1 MKTAVVGATGMVG
14 RTMMKVLEERNF
26 PVSQLLPAASEKSV
40 GKEVIF
46 NGKPVK
52 VVSVMEAVEAKPEF
66 AIFSAGAST
75 SKEWAP
81 QFAKNGTVVIDNS
94 SYWRMFQNIPLVVP
108 EINSHVIK
116 KGDRIIANPN
126 CSTIQM
132 VMALAPLHR
141 KYKIKRLVIATYQS
155 VTGTGVKAVTQM
167 ENERAGI
174 KGEMAYAHQIDKNC
188 FPHGGTFQSDGY
200 TTEEQKLLDETRK
213 ILEDQTIQVTA
224 TVVRI
229 PVVGGHSEAVN
240 IEFEKDFKIDDVIHL
255 LNKFPGVVVYDNPA
269 ENKYPMPILA
279 HNKDEVFVGRIR
291 RDLSKEKCLNLWIV
305 SDNIRKGAATNAVQI
320 AEYMAENKL
329 ILIPES
335 WRVHNKKICLKFI
348 DCRDRSERMVE
359 TGLRRMV
366 ETGLRPVSTDV

>member
-26 PVSQLLPAASEKSV
+26 PVSHLLPAASEKSV

-46 NGKPVK
+46 KGKPVK
-52 VVSVMEAVEAKPEF
+52 VVSVMEAVEARPDF

-81 QFAKNGTVVIDNS
+81 VFAKNGTVVIDNS
-94 SYWRMFQNIPLVVP
+94 SFWRMDKNIPLIVP

-141 KYKIKRLVIATYQS
+141 KYKIKRLVVATYQS
-155 VTGTGVKAVTQM
+155 VTGTGVKAVAQM

-174 KGEMAYAHQIDKNC
+174 KGEMAYAHPIDKNC
-188 FPHGGTFQSDGY
+188 FPHGGSFQPDGY
-200 TTEEQKLLDETRK
+200 TTEEQKLIDETRK
-213 ILEDQTIQVTA
+213 ILEDQSILVTA

-240 IEFEKDFKIDDVIHL
+240 IEFENEFDIEIVKKLISE
-255 LNKFPGVVVYDNPA
+255 FPGVVIYDEPA
-269 ENKYPMPILA
+269 KNEYPMPLMA
-279 HNKDEVFVGRIR
+279 HNRDEVFVGRIR

-320 AEYMAENKL
+320 AEYMAKNKL
-329 ILIPES
+329 Y
-335 WRVHNKKICLKFI
+335 
-348 DCRDRSERMVE
+348 
-359 TGLRRMV
+359 
-366 ETGLRPVSTDV
+366 

>member
-14 RTMMKVLEERNF
+14 QTMIKVLEERNF
-26 PVSQLLPAASEKSV
+26 PVTQLIPAASERSV

-46 NGKPVK
+46 KGKAVK
-52 VVSVMEAVEAKPEF
+52 VVSVSDAVAARPEF

-75 SKEWAP
+75 SRDWAP
-81 QFAKNGTVVIDNS
+81 EFARNGTVVIDNS
-94 SYWRMFQNIPLVVP
+94 SFWRMDKNVPLIVP

-141 KYKIKRLVIATYQS
+141 KYMIKRIVVSTYQS
-155 VTGTGVKAVTQM
+155 VTGTGVKAVLQM
-167 ENERAGI
+167 ENERKGI
-174 KGEMAYAHQIDKNC
+174 KGEMAYAHTIDKNC
-188 FPHGGTFQSDGY
+188 FPHGGSFQPDGY
-200 TTEEQKLLDETRK
+200 TTEEQKLIDETRK
-213 ILEDQTIQVTA
+213 ILEDQSIQVTA

-240 IEFEKDFKIDDVIHL
+240 IEFEKEFDLNDVRKL
-255 LNKFPGVVVYDNPA
+255 LGEFPGVVIYDNPSA
-269 ENKYPMPILA
+269 NEYPMPLLA
-279 HNKDEVFVGRIR
+279 HNRDEVFVGRIR

-320 AEYMAENKL
+320 AEFMAANKL
-329 ILIPES
+329 Y
-335 WRVHNKKICLKFI
+335 
-348 DCRDRSERMVE
+348 
-359 TGLRRMV
+359 
-366 ETGLRPVSTDV
+366 

>member
-26 PVSQLLPAASEKSV
+26 PVSQLLPAASERSV

-46 NGKPVK
+46 KGKAVK

-66 AIFSAGAST
+66 AIFSARAST
-75 SKEWAP
+75 SREWAP
-81 QFAKNGTVVIDNS
+81 VFAKNGTVVIDNS
-94 SYWRMFQNIPLVVP
+94 SYWRMDKNIPLVVP

-141 KYKIKRLVIATYQS
+141 KYRIRRLVVSTYQS

-167 ENERAGI
+167 ENERSGL
-174 KGEMAYAHQIDKNC
+174 KGEMAYHFQIDKNC
-188 FPHGGTFQSDGY
+188 FHHGGTFQPDGY

-240 IEFEKDFKIDDVIHL
+240 IEFEQEFKIEDIIHL
-255 LNKFPGVVVYDNPA
+255 LNQFPGVVVYDNPS

-279 HNKDEVFVGRIR
+279 HNRDEVFVGRIR

-320 AEYMAENKL
+320 AEYMAANKL
-329 ILIPES
+329 Y
-335 WRVHNKKICLKFI
+335 
-348 DCRDRSERMVE
+348 
-359 TGLRRMV
+359 
-366 ETGLRPVSTDV
+366 

>member
-26 PVSQLLPAASEKSV
+26 PVTELLPAASEKSV

-46 NGKPVK
+46 KGKPVK
-52 VVSVMEAVEAKPEF
+52 VVSVQDAVDAKPEF

-81 QFAKNGTVVIDNS
+81 IFAKNGTVVIDNS
-94 SYWRMFQNIPLVVP
+94 SYWRMDKNIPLIVP

-141 KYKIKRLVIATYQS
+141 KYHIKRLVISTYQS
-155 VTGTGVKAVTQM
+155 VTGTGVKAVAQM

-174 KGEMAYAHQIDKNC
+174 KGEMVYAHPIDKNC
-188 FPHGGTFQSDGY
+188 FPHGGTFQADGY
-200 TTEEQKLLDETRK
+200 TTEEQKLIDETRK

-240 IEFEKDFKIDDVIHL
+240 IEFEKDFKTEDVIQL
-255 LNKFPGVVVYDNPA
+255 LNNFPGVVVYDNPA
-269 ENKYPMPILA
+269 ENKYPMPIHA

-291 RDLSKEKCLNLWIV
+291 RDLSREKCLNLWIV
-305 SDNIRKGAATNAVQI
+305 SDNIRKGAATNAVLI
-320 AEYMAENKL
+320 AEYMAANKL
-329 ILIPES
+329 Y
-335 WRVHNKKICLKFI
+335 
-348 DCRDRSERMVE
+348 
-359 TGLRRMV
+359 
-366 ETGLRPVSTDV
+366 

>member
-14 RTMMKVLEERNF
+14 RTMMKVLEERDF
-26 PVSQLLPAASEKSV
+26 PVTTLLPAASEKSV
-40 GKEVIF
+40 GKEISF
-46 NGKPVK
+46 KGKPVK

-81 QFAKNGTVVIDNS
+81 VFAKNGTVVIDNS
-94 SYWRMFQNIPLVVP
+94 SYWRMFKDIPLVVP
-108 EINSHVIK
+108 EINSHVIR

-141 KYKIKRLVIATYQS
+141 KYRIKRLVISTYQS
-155 VTGTGVKAVTQM
+155 VTGTGVKAVKQM
-167 ENERAGI
+167 ENERAGV
-174 KGEMAYAHQIDKNC
+174 KGDMVYAHPIDMNC
-188 FPHGGTFQSDGY
+188 FPHGGSFQADGY
-200 TTEEQKLLDETRK
+200 TTEEQKLVDETRK

-240 IEFEKDFKIDDVIHL
+240 IEFENDFSTEDIVTI
-255 LNKFPGVVVYDNPA
+255 LNQFPGVVVYDNPA
-269 ENKYPMPILA
+269 ENRYPMPILA
-279 HNKDEVFVGRIR
+279 YNRDEVFVGRIR
-291 RDLSKEKCLNLWIV
+291 RDHSKEKCLNLWIV

-320 AEYMAENKL
+320 AEYMAANKL
-329 ILIPES
+329 Y
-335 WRVHNKKICLKFI
+335 
-348 DCRDRSERMVE
+348 
-359 TGLRRMV
+359 
-366 ETGLRPVSTDV
+366 